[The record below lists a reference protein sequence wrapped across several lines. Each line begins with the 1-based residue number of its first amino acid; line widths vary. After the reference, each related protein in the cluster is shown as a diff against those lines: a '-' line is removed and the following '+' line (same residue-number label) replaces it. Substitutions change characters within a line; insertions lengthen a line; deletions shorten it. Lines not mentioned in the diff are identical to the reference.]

1 MAATFP
7 KCQGSRL
14 PAENALRMNRF
25 SLGLAALIFAG
36 VGTTH
41 LLNPAPFVQIV
52 PPMLPAKEA
61 LVAISGVAEIAGGI
75 GLLIPQ
81 TRRYA
86 AYGLI
91 ALLLAVFPA
100 NIYMA
105 LDRTKFASLPEWA
118 LIARLPLQ
126 IFLIGWMWGLR
137 EE

>member
-1 MAATFP
+1 
-7 KCQGSRL
+7 
-14 PAENALRMNRF
+14 MNRF

-36 VGTTH
+36 TGTMHFVT
-41 LLNPAPFVQIV
+41 PDAFVQIV

-61 LVAISGVAEIAGGI
+61 LVAISGAAELAGAA

-91 ALLLAVFPA
+91 ALLVAVFPA

-105 LDRTKFASLPEWA
+105 LDRTRFASLPEWA

-126 IFLIGWMWGLR
+126 FLLIAWIWGLR
-137 EE
+137 DEGA